1 MSKSKIERTISG
13 ELWHDF
19 CQTLESAGASILGP
33 GTPDNALDRA
43 EGFRYLTRVLRL
55 ALESELEN
63 AEPLTPRLQLG
74 TRGDIK
80 LACDN
85 PDSYY
90 LTSTVDSRHEYR
102 IRGRQGTVPY
112 LSIGAYFGGMGSDHS
127 GCSGSLESEGLV
139 TEADGSFEIVLSAM
153 EHSGNWIRLDPDSHH
168 HQLIVRQ
175 TYLHRDRES
184 VAELSIERIGGGSA
198 PPLDA
203 EAFHDRLLG
212 AANYVKNN
220 VELFVGWSRDF
231 EEFPNEARPLDVSKA
246 QGDPNFFYLQ
256 GYWKLADDEALLLE
270 FTPPV
275 CDYWN
280 FQLNNYWIESLDY
293 RDHRVEV
300 NNGAVRFE
308 ADGSVRLVVAS
319 QDPGHPN
326 WIETAYHSHGT
337 MGLRI
342 VKGKEQPSVV
352 QRVVK
357 VSEVPPYSG

>member
-1 MSKSKIERTISG
+1 MTKDKVERTISG

-19 CQTLESAGASILGP
+19 CQTLESAGATILAP

-63 AEPLTPRLQLG
+63 AEPLTPRFQLG

-90 LTSTVDSRHEYR
+90 LLSTIDSRHEYR
-102 IRGRQGTVPY
+102 IRGRKGTVPY
-112 LSIGAYFGGMGSDHS
+112 LSVSAYYGGMGSDRS
-127 GCSGSLESEGLV
+127 GCSGSLESDQIA
-139 TEADGSFEIVLSAM
+139 TDADGNFEITLSAA
-153 EHSGNWIRLDPDSHH
+153 EHSGNWIQLDPDSHH
-168 HQLIVRQ
+168 HQVIARQ
-175 TYLHRDRES
+175 TYLHRDRER
-184 VAELSIERIGGGSA
+184 VAELSIERIGEGGA
-198 PPLDA
+198 PALDA
-203 EAFHDRLLG
+203 AAFHDRLLG

-220 VELFVGWSRDF
+220 VELFAGWSRDF
-231 EEFPNEARPLDVSKA
+231 EKFPNEARPLDVSKA
-246 QGDPNFFYLQ
+246 QGDPNLFYVQ
-256 GYWKLADDEALLLE
+256 GYWKLEEDEALLLE
-270 FTPPV
+270 FVPPE

-293 RDHRVEV
+293 RDHRVEL
-300 NNGAVRFE
+300 NNGAARFE
-308 ADGSVRLVVAS
+308 ADGSVRLVVSS

-326 WIETAYHSHGT
+326 WIETAHHEHGT

-342 VKGKEQPSVV
+342 VKGKQQPSVV

-357 VSEVPPYSG
+357 VGEVPPCSG

>member
-1 MSKSKIERTISG
+1 MSQEKIDRTVSG
-13 ELWHDF
+13 EAWREF
-19 CQTLESAGASILGP
+19 CRILESAGDIILRP
-33 GTPDNALDRA
+33 GTPDNPLDRA

-63 AEPLTPRLQLG
+63 AEPMTPRLQLG

-90 LTSTVDSRHEYR
+90 LTSTIDSRHEYR
-102 IRGRQGTVPY
+102 IRGRMGTVPY
-112 LSIGAYFGGMGSDHS
+112 LSIGAYFGGMGSDRS
-127 GCSGSLESEGLV
+127 GCSGSLESDEIETDAEGR
-139 TEADGSFEIVLSAM
+139 FEIVLSAN
-153 EHSGNWIRLDPDSHH
+153 EHPGNWIALDPDSHH

-175 TYLHRDRES
+175 THLHKDRET
-184 VAELSIERIGGGSA
+184 VAELSIERIGEGGA

-203 EAFHDRLLG
+203 AAFHDRLLG

-220 VELFVGWSRDF
+220 VDLFSGWSRDF
-231 EEFPNEARPLDVSKA
+231 EQHPNQALPLDVSKA

-256 GYWKLADDEALLLE
+256 GYWKLAPDEALVIE

-300 NNGAVRFE
+300 NNGAIRLE
-308 ADGSVRLVVAS
+308 ADGSARIVVAH
-319 QDPGHPN
+319 QDPHHPN
-326 WIETAYHSHGT
+326 WIETAHHTHGT

-342 VKGKEQPSVV
+342 VKGKTQPEVE
-352 QRVVK
+352 QRVMK
-357 VSEVPPYSG
+357 VSDVPAFSG